1 MALTRRHELEQMNW
15 ATVVFRDEIKCNLD
29 GPDAI
34 HMTWLEHVHFQLIH
48 RIFAAANCV
57 SMLQNDGVLD
67 RCRQMVDPNM
77 VFLQDIALVYKSRL
91 AKNFMND
98 KNVELRDWPAYSPDL
113 NVIEKMWELPAP
125 KVYVGAREC
134 QMVLELKNTILLV
147 WETLDQP

>member
-1 MALTRRHELEQMNW
+1 MAGEN
-15 ATVVFRDEIKCNLD
+15 DEEV
-29 GPDAI
+29 PDEMPASDSEPDLLKI
-34 HMTWLEHVHFQLIH
+34 IEEHSIG
-48 RIFAAANCV
+48 N
-57 SMLQNDGVLD
+57 N
-67 RCRQMVDPNM
+67 
-77 VFLQDIALVYKSRL
+77 IALVYKSRL

>member
-1 MALTRRHELEQMNW
+1 MH
-15 ATVVFRDEIKCNLD
+15 
-29 GPDAI
+29 AI
-34 HMTWLEHVHFQLIH
+34 FVTGDVHFQLIH

-113 NVIEKMWELPAP
+113 NVIENMWEIPAP

-134 QMVLELKNTILLV
+134 QMVL
-147 WETLDQP
+147 

>member
-1 MALTRRHELEQMNW
+1 
-15 ATVVFRDEIKCNLD
+15 
-29 GPDAI
+29 
-34 HMTWLEHVHFQLIH
+34 
-48 RIFAAANCV
+48 
-57 SMLQNDGVLD
+57 MLQNDGVLD

-113 NVIEKMWELPAP
+113 NVIENTWEIPAP

-134 QMVLELKNTILLV
+134 QMVLELENTILLV